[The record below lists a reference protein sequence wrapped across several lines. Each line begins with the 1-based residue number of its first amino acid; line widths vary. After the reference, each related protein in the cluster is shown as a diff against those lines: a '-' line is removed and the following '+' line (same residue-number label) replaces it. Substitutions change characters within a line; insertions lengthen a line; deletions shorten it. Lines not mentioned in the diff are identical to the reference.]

1 MQEDNKSNIAYK
13 EPVIVRV
20 WKPTD
25 SKNVP
30 ILDKEAFLS
39 GGNPGHVSIETKEFY
54 ASFWPGRGVVHFVKL
69 ESLKDY
75 PLVAGLF
82 GVAPGRFVLSLN
94 QDETSE
100 ASASGLPRSARKK
113 ADVEVVLTSL
123 DAAAMKK
130 AFEKYQAEIPGWT
143 FIGNS
148 AINRKAG
155 HSCSSLAYHL
165 LQAGGIQKLTGWY
178 EMQIMVVTPSH
189 IAALTIKAKE
199 AESKKVSS
207 AVQEGTTSH
216 KEEESQVQLRSSL

>member
-1 MQEDNKSNIAYK
+1 MQEDSKSSIAKSN

-25 SKNVP
+25 SKNTP
-30 ILDKEAFLS
+30 IFDKEAFLS

-82 GVAPGRFVLSLN
+82 GVAPGRFVLSLE
-94 QDETSE
+94 QDEVGE
-100 ASASGLPRSARKK
+100 ASASGLPRGVRKK
-113 ADVEVVLTSL
+113 ADVEIMLNNL
-123 DAAAMKK
+123 DAVAMKK
-130 AFEKYQAEIPGWT
+130 AFEQYQAEIPGWT
-143 FIGNS
+143 FVGNS

-165 LQAGGIQKLTGWY
+165 LQAGGMQKLIGWY

-189 IAALTIKAKE
+189 IATLAIKAKE
-199 AESKKVSS
+199 AEAKKASPM
-207 AVQEGTTSH
+207 VQESPASSRG
-216 KEEESQVQLRSSL
+216 ESQIQLRSSL